1 LGCGGNERNTDVKI
15 GIGLPTTIPG
25 VTGEQV
31 IDWARRADAAGFSSL
46 GTIDRIVYSN
56 YEPLISLAAAAAVTE
71 RIGITPSILIVPYR
85 VSAAIVAKQAATLHA
100 LSGGR
105 LVLGVAVGGR
115 EDDYAAA
122 GASFEDRGARMDQM
136 LDEMRRLWAGEER
149 GYAGGVGPDVSDNPP
164 PIVVGGQI
172 DAAFRRAARF
182 GDGWMMGGAPPEM
195 FPEAVGKL
203 EAAWRAE
210 GREGEPRKM
219 ALSYF
224 SLDDDPEA
232 QARQALGGYY
242 AFLGDFAEMIIS
254 WAATGEDR
262 VKERVRAFGETGCDE
277 LIMIPCSADPGQ
289 VDRLA
294 AAVL

>member
-1 LGCGGNERNTDVKI
+1 MKI

-25 VTGEQV
+25 VTGRQV
-31 IDWARRADAAGFSSL
+31 TDWARRADAAGFSSL
-46 GTIDRIVYSN
+46 GTIDRIVYPN
-56 YEPLISLAAAAAVTE
+56 YEPLVSLAAAAAVTE
-71 RIGITPSILIVPYR
+71 RINLTPSILIVPYR

-122 GASFEDRGARMDQM
+122 GASFHERGKRMDEM
-136 LDEMRRLWAGEER
+136 LDEIKRLWAGEER
-149 GYAGGVGPDVSDNPP
+149 GQAGGVGPDVSDSPP
-164 PIVVGGQI
+164 AIIVGGQA
-172 DAAFRRAARF
+172 DVAFRRAATY

-195 FPEAVGKL
+195 FAEALGKL

-210 GREGEPRKM
+210 GREGEPHTM

-232 QARQALGGYY
+232 QARQTLGGYY
-242 AFLGDFAEMIIS
+242 SFLGDFADMIIG
-254 WAATGEDR
+254 WAATGEEQ
-262 VKERVRAFGETGCDE
+262 VKERVRAFDETGCGE
-277 LIMIPCSADPGQ
+277 LIMIPCSTDPGQ